1 MIDKNRGVLFKNT
14 RKRSDKSPDYT
25 GSWYDDKG
33 TEYFLSA
40 WLNES
45 ANGKMYMS
53 LVLGDKK
60 EPRPAHPSNAED
72 WEKPATPINEDDVP
86 F

>member
-14 RKRSDKSPDYT
+14 RKKSDKSPDYT
-25 GSWYDDKG
+25 GKWFDANGD
-33 TEYFLSA
+33 EYFLSA

-53 LVLGDKK
+53 LLLGDRK
-60 EPRPAHPSNAED
+60 EDRPANTGD
-72 WEKPATPINEDDVP
+72 WEKPAAPIDEDVP